1 MKKYFNRIAKTALI
15 LVYLVIIAGA
25 LVRMTGSGMGC
36 PDWPKCFGY
45 YIPPTDI
52 EELTWRPDKAFEKG
66 QVIIKEEKLLVAI
79 DDFITGK
86 TFEQSHWRLYTKHD
100 YAIFNPT
107 HTWIEYLN
115 RLAGALAGLVVF
127 TMAVASFSFWKFKKK
142 ITWLSW
148 LTVFMMGFQ
157 AWLGATVV
165 YSVLNPVKITL
176 HMIVALL
183 IVAVLLYIIRAANE
197 RVAVFKEDTLFKRIL
212 LITLLLTLIQVVLG
226 TQVRQYVDHQVD
238 IFGYNQMEKVLQ
250 NPVFNF
256 YVHRSFSILIL
267 VLNIFLFVRNKN
279 AALGFSKI
287 NWVMVLIG
295 LEIASGMAMYY
306 FDFPFGSQPLHL
318 IVASLLFGVQFYLYL
333 ESRKK
338 PLIQNK
344 NNEPMVIQ

>member
-1 MKKYFNRIAKTALI
+1 
-15 LVYLVIIAGA
+15 
-25 LVRMTGSGMGC
+25 
-36 PDWPKCFGY
+36 
-45 YIPPTDI
+45 
-52 EELTWRPDKAFEKG
+52 
-66 QVIIKEEKLLVAI
+66 
-79 DDFITGK
+79 
-86 TFEQSHWRLYTKHD
+86 
-100 YAIFNPT
+100 
-107 HTWIEYLN
+107 
-115 RLAGALAGLVVF
+115 
-127 TMAVASFSFWKFKKK
+127 
-142 ITWLSW
+142 
-148 LTVFMMGFQ
+148 MGFQ

-183 IVAVLLYIIRAANE
+183 IVAVLLYIIRVANE
-197 RVAVFKEDTLFKRIL
+197 RVTVFKEDTLFKKIL

-238 IFGYNQMEKVLQ
+238 IFGYNQMKKVLQ

-267 VLNIFLFVRNKN
+267 ILNIFLFVRNKK
-279 AALGFSKI
+279 AALGFSKL
-287 NWVMVLIG
+287 NWVMLLIG
-295 LEIASGMAMYY
+295 LEITSGMAMYY

-318 IVASLLFGVQFYLYL
+318 IVASLLFGVQFYMYL